1 MAVVKSGRV
10 IGHLIPK
17 EAVPN
22 LFPEGLYDVAEPVC
36 NAAKP

>member
-17 EAVPN
+17 EN
-22 LFPEGLYDVAEPVC
+22 LFPEGLHDVAELAC
-36 NAAKP
+36 SAAKP